1 MIEQSKEEEKSN
13 NESDYII
20 FHSKKNFKKA
30 NNSSNQKFFNK
41 TKYNKKYISS
51 AKELN
56 INNSNFKS
64 PFTNLILREKIN
76 SNKYNKFLQKGEK
89 NKYKLNNRN
98 VKSSNSTKEFLVI
111 NKYKTN
117 TNKNNLNEN
126 AKNNNKETKNNLIKN
141 SKNNFNRNIIN
152 SVKSVETPQ
161 KIQKVSTGQ
170 QTFNEMNYINN
181 FKNVELNFNYKNSRY
196 KNNKNR
202 NKTIVNIPIGKKL
215 TKNILRILTKTEN
228 TNFKNNN
235 IGNNNNI
242 ENNDNFED
250 NNNFENNNNFEK
262 NNNTSELICPS
273 NPQTKQANE
282 IYNINNFINSEQLNS
297 SKDNFDSISIKD
309 PNNMSGN
316 IYKNRLNKT
325 HRLIKNRSNFVSF
338 DEVQIDEKK
347 NFMSI
352 RELYRQMISA
362 KEKEDKNKK
371 NKSALKKKKL
381 KSYLKKKNEK
391 NIKKN
396 KVFNTNLMSLEQ
408 YTFERLNKKRETNN
422 QMKIIDY
429 INKRIR
435 NGKSNFYYKYNL
447 KMKPIKD
454 SKNELNENIFTNIL
468 NSLSYE
474 NNYNINNKKNF
485 ENSNNKR
492 SHINILTMLELNNK
506 YISKN
511 SLIN

>member
-1 MIEQSKEEEKSN
+1 MTEKSKEEEKSN

-30 NNSSNQKFFNK
+30 NNSSNQKLFNK

-56 INNSNFKS
+56 INNENFKS

-76 SNKYNKFLQKGEK
+76 SNKYNKFLQEGEK
-89 NKYKLNNRN
+89 NNYKLNNIN
-98 VKSSNSTKEFLVI
+98 VKSSHSTKEFLVI

-117 TNKNNLNEN
+117 IDKNKINEN
-126 AKNNNKETKNNLIKN
+126 AKNNSKETKNNLIKN
-141 SKNNFNRNIIN
+141 WKNNFNRNIKN
-152 SVKSVETPQ
+152 SVKSAKSPQ

-170 QTFNEMNYINN
+170 QTFMEMNYINN

-228 TNFKNNN
+228 INFKNNN
-235 IGNNNNI
+235 
-242 ENNDNFED
+242 NFE
-250 NNNFENNNNFEK
+250 

-273 NPQTKQANE
+273 NPQKKQTNE

-316 IYKNRLNKT
+316 IYNNRLNKT
-325 HRLIKNRSNFVSF
+325 QRLIKNRSNFVSF

-381 KSYLKKKNEK
+381 KNFLKKKNEK
-391 NIKKN
+391 NIKECKI
-396 KVFNTNLMSLEQ
+396 FNTNLMSLEQ
-408 YTFERLNKKRETNN
+408 YTFERLNKKKETNN
-422 QMKIIDY
+422 KMKIIDY

-435 NGKSNFYYKYNL
+435 YDKSNFYYKYNL
-447 KMKPIKD
+447 KINPIKD
-454 SKNELNENIFTNIL
+454 SKNKLNENIFTNIL

-474 NNYNINNKKNF
+474 NNYYNINNKKKF
-485 ENSNNKR
+485 ENNNNKR